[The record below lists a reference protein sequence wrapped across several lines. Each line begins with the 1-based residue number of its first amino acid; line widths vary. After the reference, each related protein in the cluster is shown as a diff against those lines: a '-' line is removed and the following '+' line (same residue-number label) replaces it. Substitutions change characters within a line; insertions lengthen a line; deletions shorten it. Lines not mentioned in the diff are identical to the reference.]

1 MCLST
6 ATRCIHRDWRV
17 IINDARYSQAGWVFF
32 LLLLFFWR
40 CRLYRNREEILVYV
54 PRSLC
59 VCACVCGLGQL
70 WLRSRTPLKEEQH
83 AKKKEKNE
91 YADKRLSCA
100 CLDIFVLFVWAK
112 CFSWWYIPFLFC
124 KDVLIAL
131 RKLFLLFF
139 LLLLHTGSPLLQ
151 GVIGEG
157 NSFEVKSLGK
167 RNR

>member
-59 VCACVCGLGQL
+59 VCVCVWPWSAVIAQQDTTEGRTAC
-70 WLRSRTPLKEEQH
+70 
-83 AKKKEKNE
+83 KKKKKRKKMNMLTKDSLVLVWTFLSSLSGKNAFRDDTSHFYFARMFWSLFGSFFYYFFYFFYTPGVLYFRVSLVKE
-91 YADKRLSCA
+91 ILLRLK
-100 CLDIFVLFVWAK
+100 V
-112 CFSWWYIPFLFC
+112 
-124 KDVLIAL
+124 
-131 RKLFLLFF
+131 
-139 LLLLHTGSPLLQ
+139 
-151 GVIGEG
+151 
-157 NSFEVKSLGK
+157 
-167 RNR
+167 